1 MKKTITFTLFAFFG
15 FCFMTMLVGSVSAQ
29 SAMSSL
35 SGEEQARQA
44 FERLRQSGQLKE
56 PAQPSEFNRAKAA
69 QSSTKS
75 VVETK
80 IATPLAAGVTGD
92 ETSKQTPGSLN
103 LVVMHMDREF
113 VTQGQ
118 EISFSMEGIG
128 NYTQA
133 VSVFCQ
139 VNEPGFSGQYD
150 QDGVSRYYT
159 PSLYQGGSWL
169 PYGIVNGQIFDAVF
183 KRKITHGDRPGTWYN
198 TCVLTDQNGLMLQ
211 QTMNY
216 FHYNVAGP
224 GGLFT
229 WRVDNAIQ
237 SMFGNSPIVILKG
250 AFPINKPVYILLGKE
265 SLGINRYT
273 YSATSSDG
281 QTLLLARPQLPY
293 RAMEFDVTIFDP
305 ESRIH
310 QTKVGALVLQ
320 GIQP

>member
-1 MKKTITFTLFAFFG
+1 
-15 FCFMTMLVGSVSAQ
+15 MTMLVGSVSAQ

-80 IATPLAAGVTGD
+80 IATPLAAGVTA
-92 ETSKQTPGSLN
+92 ESESSKQVPGSYN
-103 LVVMHMDREF
+103 IVSMHGDREF

-118 EISFSMEGIG
+118 EISFSMEGIS
-128 NYTQA
+128 NYTQQI
-133 VSVFCQ
+133 SSYCQ
-139 VNEPGFSGQYD
+139 LLEPGFGGQYD
-150 QDGVSRYYT
+150 QDGVMRYFS
-159 PSLYQGGSWL
+159 PNLYNGGSL
-169 PYGIVNGQIFDAVF
+169 LMNGIVNGQTFPNVF
-183 KRKITHGDRPGTWYN
+183 RRKITDGDRPGNWYL
-198 TCVLTDQNGLMLQ
+198 TCMLVDQGGVLLQ
-211 QTMNY
+211 QTMSY
-216 FHYNVAGP
+216 FFYIVTGP
-224 GGLFT
+224 GGLNT

-237 SMFGNSPIVILKG
+237 SMFGNFPVIILKG
-250 AFPINKPVYILLGKE
+250 VFPINKPVYITLGKQ
-265 SLGINRYT
+265 SLGVSRFVYLA
-273 YSATSSDG
+273 SSSDG
-281 QTLLLARPQLPY
+281 QTILLGRPQPQY

-310 QTKVGALVLQ
+310 QTKAGALVLQ